1 MDLKEVRIW
10 NVKYNL
16 LTKIE
21 ITNIVSKWIDE
32 GKKGIHLTGANADTV
47 ALAQT
52 DQLLQRAI
60 MDSDIVNVDSTLPA
74 YFLKREGYTLRER
87 VPTPD
92 VMEEFMRI
100 ANAKRQ
106 KVFFLG
112 AKQETLDKL
121 KVILTKEYP
130 DMVIAGMQNG
140 YYPKE
145 DEERIVHIISSA
157 APDYLFIALPSP
169 AKELFILKYKKRI
182 NAGVLYGVGGAL
194 DAKSGVFRRPPKWL
208 REYGME
214 YMLRLLRRPGVYA
227 KRVPLTIQ
235 FIKLASSSK
244 NQWH

>member
-1 MDLKEVRIW
+1 MELKEVRIW

-16 LTKIE
+16 LTTSE
-21 ITNIVSKWIDE
+21 IADIVSHWIDE
-32 GKKGIHLTGANADTV
+32 GRKGIHLTGANADTI

-74 YFLKREGYTLRER
+74 YFLRRKGYALKER

-92 VMEEFMRI
+92 VMEEFMKI

-121 KVILTKEYP
+121 KVILTREYP
-130 DMVIAGMQNG
+130 DMVITGMQNG
-140 YYPKE
+140 YYRKE
-145 DEERIVHIISSA
+145 DEGDIVDNISSA

-169 AKELFILKYKKRI
+169 AKEHFILKYKKLI
-182 NAGVLYGVGGAL
+182 NVGVFYGVGGAL
-194 DAKSGVFRRPPKWL
+194 DAKSGIFKRPPKWL

-214 YMLRLLRRPGVYA
+214 YILRLLRKPNVYA
-227 KRVPLTIQ
+227 RRVPLTLS
-235 FIKLASSSK
+235 FIKLATS
-244 NQWH
+244 

>member
-1 MDLKEVRIW
+1 MELKEVRIW

-16 LTKIE
+16 LTTSE
-21 ITNIVSKWIDE
+21 IADIVSHWIDE
-32 GKKGIHLTGANADTV
+32 GRKGIHLTGANADTI

-74 YFLKREGYTLRER
+74 YFLRRKGYALKER

-92 VMEEFMRI
+92 VMEEFMKI

-121 KVILTKEYP
+121 KVILTREYP
-130 DMVIAGMQNG
+130 DMVISGMQNG
-140 YYPKE
+140 YYSKE
-145 DEERIVHIISSA
+145 DEGEIVGNISSA

-169 AKELFILKYKKRI
+169 AKEHFILKYKKLI
-182 NAGVLYGVGGAL
+182 NVGVFYGVGGAL
-194 DAKSGVFRRPPKWL
+194 DAKSGIFKRPPKWL

-214 YMLRLLRRPGVYA
+214 YILRLLRKPNVYA
-227 KRVPLTIQ
+227 RRVPLTLS
-235 FIKLASSSK
+235 FIKLATS
-244 NQWH
+244 